1 MTPKMQRDVSA
12 GVAGVGL
19 VLLVLMV
26 TTEGEPGALPL
37 GLLLLGIL
45 GYVGGRW
52 RERHARRAFDTFRK

>member
-1 MTPKMQRDVSA
+1 MTPKMQRGVSV

-37 GLLLLGIL
+37 GLLLLGTL

-52 RERHARRAFDTFRK
+52 RERQARRAFDTFRK